1 MEKEYPEGVR
11 PDVLNYDDII
21 EMVPALGK
29 YRKLVESAMHIIGL
43 DEVNRIHSRYCHD
56 TGITFARHLVN
67 DEFKIR
73 LRIDNEGV
81 LSLFKTEPFITVS
94 NHPLGALD
102 GIVLLYLVGSYR
114 PDFKVMVNMIL
125 NKISAMR
132 PSFIAVDPLKT
143 DDPEKRKVSLQ
154 GIRSAMKW
162 VKEGHPLGFFPA
174 GAVAKVNKSLHVV
187 DREWQETVIRLI
199 SQLKV
204 PVIPIYFH
212 GHNSAFFNI
221 LGMIDWRLRTMRLP
235 KELFRKRNTELHI
248 SVGDPIYA
256 DEIALYPDL
265 GELGNLLRTHTFD
278 LSNIK

>member
-29 YRKLVESAMHIIGL
+29 HRKLVESAMHIIGL

-102 GIVLLYLVGSYR
+102 GIMLLYLVGSYR

>member
-29 YRKLVESAMHIIGL
+29 HRKLVESAMHIIGL

-114 PDFKVMVNMIL
+114 TDFKVMVNMIL

>member
-11 PDVLNYDDII
+11 PDVLNYDDIKQ
-21 EMVPALGK
+21 MVPALGK
-29 YRKLVESAMHIIGL
+29 HRKLVESVMHIIGL
-43 DEVNRIHSRYCHD
+43 DEVNRIHSKYCHD
-56 TGITFARHLVN
+56 TGITFARHLVD

-73 LRIDNEGV
+73 LRVDNEGV

-125 NKISAMR
+125 NKISAMS

-174 GAVAKVNKSLHVV
+174 GAVAKVNKSLRVA

-212 GHNSAFFNI
+212 GHNSTFFNI
-221 LGMIDWRLRTMRLP
+221 LGMIDWRLRTLRLP

-248 SVGDPIYA
+248 SVGDPIYP